1 MLVYVGYFCL
11 PKPLKLS
18 LAIFTWQFNN
28 LPLIVGEGQE
38 ACHLIYFLA
47 CTQVFLDV
55 LPDDIHHWKNSCRK
69 SRSKYTDLKDRVSV
83 NKEICTGNYKASCMS
98 SKCLKQN
105 YC

>member
-1 MLVYVGYFCL
+1 MHCNVGICWIFFS

-18 LAIFTWQFNN
+18 LAIFTWQFDN

-69 SRSKYTDLKDRVSV
+69 SRSKYTDVKDRVSV
-83 NKEICTGNYKASCMS
+83 NKEICTGN
-98 SKCLKQN
+98 
-105 YC
+105 